1 MSNVV
6 FQAPEN
12 GVEERDG
19 LDLMPARLKTIFEEM
34 GTDAENCLL
43 RLSNTAYNIRRRLLG
58 IDGNRMPHLH
68 YQFQLR
74 FQELRE
80 SLLGALFA
88 LGEVYL
94 RFRYFGT
101 QPQPGSFLGDLDS
114 TDRFFVINR
123 AAIEDRPDLVQ
134 NLAVQRQVA
143 ADAEP
148 PHRHRPQVVALKV
161 QLVAFLREQIG
172 VFEEHL
178 LTHPSFRGAV
188 ETIFADASRIMRC
201 LPEIAT
207 EISRTIE
214 EEAAAAAAAFI
225 GQSCFASFVA
235 SPQWTGDCRENSSG
249 QSFQNI
255 YQDIRDQNLEED
267 KDEDENIAEA
277 HARAQMAP
285 MLTTTNRFLGSVQQM
300 MSSKCG
306 SNIFQQ
312 QQQQRLQTLTA
323 KPASQP
329 EHSLNTES
337 TLPNRTTTK
346 PHSLQ
351 SEPLPDQEVCLT
363 LRARTKLAC
372 LQARL
377 TLQTLK
383 TLPAMQ
389 WLVPSKTWQ
398 WPWSLQRP
406 PLTTDQQDPKR
417 ILHWIEPMI
426 DGSLA
431 DYVSNH
437 WPEPF
442 VACLMLQLLL
452 AFSYLHSK
460 GIVHNDVKPDNI
472 LVRNGTVKIADYEK
486 AIYLEEELQEE
497 GRPIRM
503 APFATPPPKWL
514 GPD

>member
-19 LDLMPARLKTIFEEM
+19 LDLMPARLRIIFEEM

-58 IDGNRMPHLH
+58 IDRNRMPHLH

-178 LTHPSFRGAV
+178 LTHPSFRRAV

-225 GQSCFASFVA
+225 GRAPNPASQA
-235 SPQWTGDCRENSSG
+235 SSRRHNG
-249 QSFQNI
+249 QVIAVKTALVNLFQNI

-267 KDEDENIAEA
+267 KDEDENFAEA

-377 TLQTLK
+377 L
-383 TLPAMQ
+383 
-389 WLVPSKTWQ
+389 
-398 WPWSLQRP
+398 
-406 PLTTDQQDPKR
+406 
-417 ILHWIEPMI
+417 
-426 DGSLA
+426 
-431 DYVSNH
+431 
-437 WPEPF
+437 
-442 VACLMLQLLL
+442 C
-452 AFSYLHSK
+452 
-460 GIVHNDVKPDNI
+460 KP
-472 LVRNGTVKIADYEK
+472 
-486 AIYLEEELQEE
+486 
-497 GRPIRM
+497 
-503 APFATPPPKWL
+503 
-514 GPD
+514 